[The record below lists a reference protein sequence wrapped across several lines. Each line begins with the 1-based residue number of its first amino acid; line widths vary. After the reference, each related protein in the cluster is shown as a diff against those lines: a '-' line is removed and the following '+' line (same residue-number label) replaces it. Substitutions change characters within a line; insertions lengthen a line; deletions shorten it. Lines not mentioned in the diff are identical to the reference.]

1 MELVFEK
8 GEKERLRDGRKEIM
22 IHHPGGILFDDN
34 EPDREYSL
42 SFTVRDPAIAEYILL
57 GLLHHKENIYNKIDL
72 GIDIKSIDVRPRI
85 TNKDEVCR
93 KLHDMI
99 DKIIYE

>member
-1 MELVFEK
+1 MELVFDK
-8 GEKERLRDGRKEIM
+8 GEKERLRDVRKEIM
-22 IHHPGGILFDDN
+22 IQYPGGILFNDN

-57 GLLHHKENIYNKIDL
+57 GLLHNKENIYNKIDL
-72 GIDIKSIDVRPRI
+72 GIDIKSISFKPHI